1 MLIAHPKISIV
12 GMLWLILTAC
22 STKPYYPDYLP
33 AVNNHTVIKAASSQL
48 GVDYAYGGNSPE
60 QGFDCSGLV
69 YYSFLKAGVKLPRTA
84 YGQYKRS
91 RPVPKQHLK
100 RGDLLFFRIYRSRV
114 SHVGIYLGNKRFIH
128 APSTGKSV
136 SIARL
141 DSPYWEKRYLR
152 AGRI

>member
-1 MLIAHPKISIV
+1 MLIARLKITLL
-12 GMLWLILTAC
+12 GLLWLFLTAC
-22 STKPYYPDYLP
+22 STKIYYPDYP
-33 AVNNHTVIKAASSQL
+33 SAVNKHAVIKAASAQL
-48 GVDYAYGGNSPE
+48 GSDYRYGGHSPME
-60 QGFDCSGLV
+60 GFDCSGLV
-69 YYSFLKAGVKLPRTA
+69 YYSFLKAGIRLPRTA

-100 RGDLLFFRIYRSRV
+100 KGDLVFFRIYRSRV

-136 SIARL
+136 SIAKL
-141 DSPYWEKRYLR
+141 DDPYWQKRYIR